1 MSQGLFFYLLS
12 RDLSEGSESS
22 LYDVYHILLN
32 KSIETIN
39 LSHSSVSKA
48 KYGNFS
54 DHARFE
60 GGHLS
65 MTCALAELLTQ

>member
-1 MSQGLFFYLLS
+1 MGVFALIKT
-12 RDLSEGSESS
+12 RAGPGSS

-32 KSIETIN
+32 KSMETMN
-39 LSHSSVSKA
+39 LRHSSVSKA

-60 GGHLS
+60 VV
-65 MTCALAELLTQ
+65 TCP

>member
-1 MSQGLFFYLLS
+1 MTWVVTRKRAGL
-12 RDLSEGSESS
+12 ESS

-32 KSIETIN
+32 KSMETIN

-60 GGHLS
+60 VV
-65 MTCALAELLTQ
+65 TCP